1 MADFFSSTRD
11 DRRERIVAAGNSVRQ
26 ALQDLLS
33 EYMENAGTKPTEML
47 DEAIHRMLDKT
58 RNLRK
63 QLRKAVVDHVS
74 DGFLEPGNPLL
85 MLIEAAKGGHEKEV
99 EEFAGIFT
107 VIEKKNNKDLK
118 NNCLVFSFSISFRQI
133 EYYIFV
139 FRTMRTN

>member
-1 MADFFSSTRD
+1 MSSHVIYFPFLFFYFKRYIYIPSSLIQMADFFSSTRD

-107 VIEKKNNKDLK
+107 VIEKNNK
-118 NNCLVFSFSISFRQI
+118 I
-133 EYYIFV
+133 
-139 FRTMRTN
+139 